1 MKKNIRVS
9 AAVIKSGNEML
20 CIQRGDNKLSY
31 LSYKFEFPGGK
42 VEENEHP
49 RDTVMREVQEELK
62 MNIIV
67 EKEYMVVEHEYPDF
81 FLKMY
86 VYICSVESREL
97 QLTEHISYKW
107 LMSEFL
113 HTLDWAEAD
122 ILIVNKLI
130 VDKNV

>member
-20 CIQRGDNKLSY
+20 CVQRGDNKLSY

-42 VEENEHP
+42 VEENERP

-107 LMSEFL
+107 LMSEFY
-113 HTLDWAEAD
+113 TL
-122 ILIVNKLI
+122 LIGQKRI
-130 VDKNV
+130 F